1 MAVVMDENVKF
12 QNDTE
17 YLLQSMKLDILS
29 RRMMTERQ
37 GLRIRTCVTFKN
49 KLRRF
54 YVSIFQL
61 EGLQASQAQIEYV
74 IMALF
79 FQGI

>member
-1 MAVVMDENVKF
+1 
-12 QNDTE
+12 
-17 YLLQSMKLDILS
+17 MKLDILS
-29 RRMMTERQ
+29 KRMMTERQ

-61 EGLQASQAQIEYV
+61 EGLQVSQAQIAWKV
-74 IMALF
+74 IIALF
-79 FQGI
+79 FLKEFEDSFPHIYLKVYLIS

>member
-1 MAVVMDENVKF
+1 
-12 QNDTE
+12 
-17 YLLQSMKLDILS
+17 MKLDILS

-37 GLRIRTCVTFKN
+37 GLRIRTCVTFNN

-74 IMALF
+74 ITALF